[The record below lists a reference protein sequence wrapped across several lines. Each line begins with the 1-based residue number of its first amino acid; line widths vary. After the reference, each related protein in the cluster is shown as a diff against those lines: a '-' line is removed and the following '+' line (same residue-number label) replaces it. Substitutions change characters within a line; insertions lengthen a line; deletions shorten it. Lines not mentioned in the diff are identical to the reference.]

1 MTRDNDRRRV
11 YIAEEAC
18 LAGTAFAEAPGQTAL
33 TVALRDVFRSPW
45 WVATVGA
52 TARVT
57 FADNSGSGF
66 YRHGERRIHLGR
78 TTRWLVAA
86 HELAHMAAEHDRL
99 RAVEAAAHDE
109 GFCGWEVV
117 IFRVLFGAAASDLL
131 ASGFRALGVSH
142 TLPPATRPLPE
153 PALWQRYVPGNRRGG
168 WQRPQPAVPAAT
180 LATGDPIPLG

>member
-1 MTRDNDRRRV
+1 MTRDNDRSRV

-33 TVALRDVFRSPW
+33 TAAIRDAFASPW

-57 FADNSGSGF
+57 FADNSGTGF
-66 YRHGERRIHLGR
+66 YRHGDHRIHLGR
-78 TTRWLVAA
+78 TARWLVAA

-99 RAVEAAAHDE
+99 RAVDAADHDG

-117 IFRVLFGAAASDLL
+117 MFRALFGAAASDLL
-131 ASGFRALGVSH
+131 ASGFRALGVSL
-142 TLPPATRPLPE
+142 TLPPAMTPLPE

-168 WQRPQPAVPAAT
+168 WQRPLPAVAAAT
-180 LATGDPIPLG
+180 LATGDPIPLS